1 MHLAFLA
8 LSSPTSCLCNEIFF
22 LAAMMTDRGRLLF
35 WQVQK
40 CVRPSVRLSLRRPR
54 PPKGIRENLRSH
66 CTTPHILVRGHEI
79 WHPQDKKAERGAS
92 RTIWNWRIQQRALRQ
107 EIKINLA
114 AADSMA
120 WPGSDW
126 LLLSFS
132 PFPVWHPIY
141 EPEQTERGRE
151 SKNLTNLQVSYM
163 VGH

>member
-66 CTTPHILVRGHEI
+66 CKRRMFSSGAMKYDIH
-79 WHPQDKKAERGAS
+79 KKSERGAS